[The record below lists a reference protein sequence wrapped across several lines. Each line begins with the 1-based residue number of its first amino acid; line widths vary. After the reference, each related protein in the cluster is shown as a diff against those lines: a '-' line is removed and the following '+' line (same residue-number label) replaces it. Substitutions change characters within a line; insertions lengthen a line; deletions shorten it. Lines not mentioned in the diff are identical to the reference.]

1 MLVMELGVDDKD
13 LFGYIRVRDVIFIR
27 MAAFFA
33 TNEREDT
40 LVVNHYYLYLYA
52 IRDRE
57 FESNSWFEALD
68 VLVLAYYIYK
78 FDLDQ

>member
-1 MLVMELGVDDKD
+1 MLVMELGVNDKD
-13 LFGYIRVRDVIFIR
+13 LFGYIRVRDVIFMR

-52 IRDRE
+52 MRDRE
-57 FESNSWFEALD
+57 FEALN
-68 VLVLAYYIYK
+68 VLVPAYYI
-78 FDLDQ
+78 LQV